1 MSDFYL
7 TEEHRRLRVEV
18 RAFAQSTVAPRVA
31 AMERTREVETDLVKE
46 IAGRGWIGA
55 TIGKEYGGMGA
66 GHLAKTIIIEELSR
80 VSAAVGAAVQASQLG
95 TAKIVHYGSEQ
106 QKRMWLPRI
115 AAGECLPTIAA
126 TEHGSGS
133 HLLGMEMRAHR
144 EGRHYVLNGHK
155 VYVGNSHIGDLH
167 GVVARTGEGT
177 QGLSAFLVEA
187 SRPGLTL
194 SAPAGTLGLHG
205 FSFGELHFQDC
216 RIPAG
221 NRVGEEGDGRDIAD
235 SSSVLYGR
243 PNLAAVALG
252 IHQAILDQTTTFAS
266 ERTRYGRPLA
276 KLPNIKLKLGLIE
289 SRVMSARLAVY
300 HATHLLDIGAGD
312 DALLFNAKLTGADLL
327 LDSARAAMEIHA
339 AVGLTTDAPME
350 RYLRDAHHIQAP
362 AGTSDVQAL
371 RLAEVALGTS
381 KSRWSQLL
389 ADVLTVDKTPLAL
402 S

>member
-1 MSDFYL
+1 MSDHYL
-7 TEEHRRLRVEV
+7 TEQHHQLRAEV
-18 RAFAQSTVAPRVA
+18 RAFALSKVAPRVA
-31 AMERTREVETDLVKE
+31 DMELAKRVETDLVRE

-55 TIGKEYGGMGA
+55 TIGQEYGGMGT

-95 TAKIVHYGSEQ
+95 TAKIIHFGSEE
-106 QKRMWLPRI
+106 QKRAWLPRI
-115 AAGECLPTIAA
+115 AAGECLPTIAV

-133 HLLGMEMRAHR
+133 HLLGMEMRARR
-144 EGRHYVLNGHK
+144 EGRHYVLNGRK
-155 VYVGNSHIGDLH
+155 IYVGNSHIGDLH

-177 QGLSAFLVEA
+177 RGLSAFLVEA
-187 SRPGLTL
+187 GRPGLTL

-205 FSFGELHFQDC
+205 FSFGELRFHNC
-216 RIPAG
+216 RVPAG
-221 NRVGEEGDGRDIAD
+221 SRLGTEGDGRDIAD

-252 IHQAILDQTTTFAS
+252 IHQAILDQVTKFAN
-266 ERTRYGRPLA
+266 ERTRYGRPLV

-300 HATHLLDIGAGD
+300 HATHLLDIGEGD
-312 DALLFNAKLTGADLL
+312 DAALFNAKLVNAELV
-327 LDSARAAMEIHA
+327 LDSVRAAMEIHA
-339 AVGLTTDAPME
+339 AAGLTTDIPME
-350 RYLRDAHHIQAP
+350 RYLRDAQHIQAP

-381 KSRWSQLL
+381 ESRWSQLL
-389 ADVLTVDKTPLAL
+389 ADVLAAEKKPLAL